1 MAKRIL
7 TILLCAALVFSL
19 AACGE
24 QKKSPESENTSW
36 ADFVQVMTAF
46 KERGDQTS
54 EMGLPVESEFFYS
67 YAGASVSAFRYA
79 VEYVLWLK
87 GEGSTLA
94 EFTAD
99 SPYCGWET
107 IAEINYSSPYTSYF
121 EGMLYDFQGMNEEAA
136 KAVAMASI
144 MPMFPEEGLDFSY
157 IRTMEIKELYE
168 IRDSLLNLE
177 KQIYSAY
184 EPEITGREWDRYL
197 FDSEYLNANA
207 LIAMKNDNNEEA
219 LFYAKQSLKAD
230 PYDAVSWRAAASCA
244 AAAGRYELLGGYI
257 DEGLILFPEDEA
269 LSALKQVLIN
279 VLEGTEVK

>member
-19 AACGE
+19 GACGE

-107 IAEINYSSPYTSYF
+107 IAEINYSSSAKRRSPLADRSD
-121 EGMLYDFQGMNEEAA
+121 GRQEAL
-136 KAVAMASI
+136 
-144 MPMFPEEGLDFSY
+144 PNG
-157 IRTMEIKELYE
+157 
-168 IRDSLLNLE
+168 
-177 KQIYSAY
+177 
-184 EPEITGREWDRYL
+184 G
-197 FDSEYLNANA
+197 LNA
-207 LIAMKNDNNEEA
+207 
-219 LFYAKQSLKAD
+219 LFNRFKKY
-230 PYDAVSWRAAASCA
+230 Y
-244 AAAGRYELLGGYI
+244 
-257 DEGLILFPEDEA
+257 
-269 LSALKQVLIN
+269 
-279 VLEGTEVK
+279 